1 MTDDDMV
8 HAQGYWIYDEGGGQQ
23 YRGRDEMTVH
33 LQYTERNVG
42 AMFANATFALRPKL
56 GWTNR
61 CVKTGWEP
69 TGREFFSNP
78 KCAPSIP
85 VV

>member
-1 MTDDDMV
+1 
-8 HAQGYWIYDEGGGQQ
+8 
-23 YRGRDEMTVH
+23 VH

-78 KCAPSIP
+78 KCAPSFP